1 MAHTLLI
8 SVFCPDRIG
17 LVSAVTAS
25 LFDLGGD
32 LGDTSFAVLGAG
44 AEFTTVCDLPEGV
57 TAEEVEQALAGLPAL
72 GETAE
77 IRVRPFR
84 LSPRHDASAEITHR
98 IELTGE
104 DRPGVLARVS
114 EVFQQFGSNIVRLD
128 SDRWPGVERESYR
141 VRILAWIPPER
152 SAACLAAL
160 GNTASEMR
168 LDFHVA
174 EAGGRA
180 GAGPGN

>member
-44 AEFTTVCDLPEGV
+44 AEFTTVCDLPDEV
-57 TAEEVEQALAGLPAL
+57 TADEVEQALGQLAAL

-84 LSPRHDASAEITHR
+84 LSPRHDTSAEVTHT

-128 SDRWPGVERESYR
+128 SDRRPGADRERYR
-141 VRILAWIPPER
+141 VRILAWIPAER
-152 SAACLAAL
+152 SDACLAAL
-160 GNTASEMR
+160 ANTASEMR
-168 LDFHVA
+168 LDFHV
-174 EAGGRA
+174 
-180 GAGPGN
+180 GAA